1 MKKIFLDS
9 AVVLV
14 GIFLGF
20 EAGRYLS
27 FGKYT
32 QHDPVLFFSAFSE
45 PGWKMTEESYNHN
58 SKGAKQ
64 LLLTSLSVGESGIQQ
79 VMPEQMKKTLLM
91 RSALTQARLA
101 VLEREA
107 GNYDQARDYLAK
119 AEANLQTIGWKDYSE
134 AALLKAIKR
143 PHDPSN

>member
-1 MKKIFLDS
+1 
-9 AVVLV
+9 V
-14 GIFLGF
+14 GFA
-20 EAGRYLS
+20 AGRYLP

-58 SKGAKQ
+58 AKDAKQ
-64 LLLTSLSVGESGIQQ
+64 LLLTTLSIGESDIQQ
-79 VMPEQMKKTLLM
+79 VMPEQMKKALVM
-91 RSALTQARLA
+91 RSALTKARLA

-107 GNYDQARDYLAK
+107 GNYDQAKDYLAK
-119 AEANLQTIGWKDYSE
+119 AEADLKAIGWKDYSD
-134 AALLKAIKR
+134 AAILKAIKR